1 MLTPCRLCRPVILRL
16 NLRPVSCCTGC
27 GPMVHDMPGGMAIN
41 TYFSG
46 RMVPV
51 VACRL
56 LWSWFCLNS
65 HGPRRL
71 IVPAA
76 ANNPKNLCFM
86 AKFESFVERVPSW
99 ALPYL
104 VNGDASG
111 LEESEIKM
119 IDAWRELSHY
129 EIISPRD
136 EAEYFSS
143 VPAFGL
149 ACDVLDCDCLVRK

>member
-1 MLTPCRLCRPVILRL
+1 
-16 NLRPVSCCTGC
+16 
-27 GPMVHDMPGGMAIN
+27 
-41 TYFSG
+41 
-46 RMVPV
+46 
-51 VACRL
+51 
-56 LWSWFCLNS
+56 
-65 HGPRRL
+65 
-71 IVPAA
+71 
-76 ANNPKNLCFM
+76 M

-104 VNGDASG
+104 VNCDASG
-111 LEESEIKM
+111 LDENEVQM
-119 IDAWRELSHY
+119 IDAWLALSHY